1 MDIDDLLECKI
12 DYKRIILNLLK
23 MLHIK
28 HNVNSHL
35 ETNDI
40 IFFETDKNINVD

>member
-28 HNVNSHL
+28 HIVNSHV

-40 IFFETDKNINVD
+40 YFLKLIET